1 MLRGR
6 SASGFKVSVTRGEHS
21 MAKFYGAYGVISG
34 VLVALALTVKCAEDY
49 RTLTVFFNIFVSV
62 YLCLVNGWFR
72 NKLLSW
78 VVSLTARENV

>member
-6 SASGFKVSVTRGEHS
+6 STGGVKVSIIRGEHS

-49 RTLTVFFNIFVSV
+49 RMLTVFFNIFVSA

-78 VVSLTARENV
+78 VISLTVRENV